1 MTPFTDKKFSQFK
14 MVTNH
19 GLNRKDSLIF
29 AVGIMSRSKLDKHV

>member
-19 GLNRKDSLIF
+19 GLNRKDIVSFSQLE
-29 AVGIMSRSKLDKHV
+29 S